1 MGSNRFYDIN
11 IQFQKRQLEYIWYG
25 KQFRGAGL
33 NKHCKFL
40 LFQFAFKTL
49 GMGRVEFRA
58 DFNNKRSIAAME
70 SIGRTIECVLSR
82 HMPTLESDDRRD
94 GIMLRILRN
103 EWFDGVKESE
113 KQIVV
118 QN

>member
-1 MGSNRFYDIN
+1 MRN
-11 IQFQKRQLEYIWYG
+11 Q
-25 KQFRGAGL
+25 
-33 NKHCKFL
+33 
-40 LFQFAFKTL
+40 
-49 GMGRVEFRA
+49 V
-58 DFNNKRSIAAME
+58 
-70 SIGRTIECVLSR
+70 
-82 HMPTLESDDRRD
+82 PTLESDDRRD